1 MPVPPH
7 IAGIDKAVARPA
19 ISVVIPTY
27 EPERFLID
35 AVRSVLAQD
44 PGPAQMQIAIV
55 DDGSTNVRAAA
66 LLTGIV
72 PADRIEYHEHTD
84 RLGLA
89 GNWNRAIT
97 HARGEFIHILHQ
109 DDTVHPEFY
118 AALLSGL
125 RTSQRIGMGF
135 CRHAFIDESGRV
147 ERISHRERWRA
158 GVLPRW
164 LDRISERQRLQCP
177 AAIVRRDVYE
187 TLGGFKADLHY
198 ALDWEMWVRI
208 ASAYDV
214 WYEPRVLANY
224 RRHRGTETA
233 RLQAADQITADMMSA
248 IAALSMHLP
257 PARRARLQHRAYLR
271 VARIHAKRATKLL
284 EAGSPQLAAKQLE
297 GAQAALELLPENLAK
312 RWLRLR
318 VARTELRLA
327 TLNKPAS
334 ERV

>member
-7 IAGIDKAVARPA
+7 IAGVDKGAARPA

-27 EPERFLID
+27 EPARFLID
-35 AVRSVLAQD
+35 TVKSVLAQD
-44 PGPAQMQIAIV
+44 PGHAQMQVAIV
-55 DDGSTNVRAAA
+55 DDGSTRVHAAA
-66 LLTGIV
+66 LLAGV
-72 PADRIEYHEHTD
+72 APADRIEYYKHTD

-109 DDTVHPEFY
+109 DDTVRPEFY
-118 AALLSGL
+118 AALLPGL

-187 TLGGFKADLHY
+187 KLGGFRADLHY

-208 ASAYDV
+208 AAAYDV
-214 WYEPRVLANY
+214 WYEPGVLASY

-233 RLQAADQITADMMSA
+233 RLEAIDRTTADTMSA
-248 IAALSMHLP
+248 IAVLSMHLP
-257 PARRARLQHRAYLR
+257 PARRARLQQRAHLR
-271 VARIHAKRATKLL
+271 LARMHAKRAAKLL
-284 EAGSPQLAAKQLE
+284 DSGLPQLAAKQLE
-297 GAQAALELLPENLAK
+297 GAQTALAQLPENLAK
-312 RWLRLR
+312 RWLRSRL
-318 VARTELRLA
+318 ARTELRLA
-327 TLNKPAS
+327 NGTS
-334 ERV
+334 QTSI

>member
-1 MPVPPH
+1 MTSSPK
-7 IAGIDKAVARPA
+7 IARVDNEERRPA

-55 DDGSTNVRAAA
+55 DDGSARARPAA
-66 LLTGIV
+66 LLAGIA
-72 PADRIEYHEHTD
+72 PANRLEYYEHAE

-89 GNWNRAIT
+89 GNWNRAIA

-109 DDTVHPEFY
+109 DDTLHNGFY

-125 RTSQRIGMGF
+125 RKSRRIGMAF
-135 CRHAFIDESGRV
+135 CRHAFIDENDRV

-177 AAIVRRDVYE
+177 AAMVRRDVYE
-187 TLGGFKADLHY
+187 TLGGFRTDLHY

-208 ASAYDV
+208 AAHYEV
-214 WYEPRVLANY
+214 WYEPRALANY
-224 RRHRGTETA
+224 RRHHGAETA
-233 RLQAADQITADMMSA
+233 RLEADNITADMMRA
-248 IAALSMHLP
+248 IAVLPEHLP
-257 PARRARLQHRAYLR
+257 PAQRERLQQRAYLR
-271 VARIHAKRATKLL
+271 LARVQMHRAVKLL
-284 EAGSPQLAAKQLE
+284 DTGALHLAKSQIV
-297 GAQAALELLPENLAK
+297 GAQVALARLPGSSAN
-312 RWLRLR
+312 RWLRFRLVR
-318 VARTELRLA
+318 IGRRLEHRTSQIS
-327 TLNKPAS
+327 T
-334 ERV
+334 